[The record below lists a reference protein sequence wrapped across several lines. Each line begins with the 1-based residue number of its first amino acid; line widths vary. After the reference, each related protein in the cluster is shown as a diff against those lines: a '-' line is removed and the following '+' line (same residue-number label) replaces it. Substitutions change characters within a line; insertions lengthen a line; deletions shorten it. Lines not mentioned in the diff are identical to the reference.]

1 MSKSPISPPESFALA
16 FDRLHEVSSMGSCIA
31 APSPSRRSNTRS
43 TIRTRSQH
51 SIAHP
56 FLKTAYHLQRLSL
69 HPLSHTETN
78 AFNEIPKSQTPYQY
92 RSQMTRRN
100 LGKFQ
105 LKGRQNTKFSSA
117 ERHVRQGDDYIESRE
132 NGAYCKTEHFLGKRE
147 TSPLA
152 LPQTH
157 RPWHSVRRTLRP

>member
-1 MSKSPISPPESFALA
+1 MHCRSAPEPQKKH
-16 FDRLHEVSSMGSCIA
+16 RECY
-31 APSPSRRSNTRS
+31 
-43 TIRTRSQH
+43 
-51 SIAHP
+51 
-56 FLKTAYHLQRLSL
+56 K
-69 HPLSHTETN
+69 
-78 AFNEIPKSQTPYQY
+78 NEIPTPNRPSAPLKKNRFIIFSALLFSAFRIPSPMLSIRFKIFPTAPYQY

-157 RPWHSVRRTLRP
+157 RPWLQARCTPRP